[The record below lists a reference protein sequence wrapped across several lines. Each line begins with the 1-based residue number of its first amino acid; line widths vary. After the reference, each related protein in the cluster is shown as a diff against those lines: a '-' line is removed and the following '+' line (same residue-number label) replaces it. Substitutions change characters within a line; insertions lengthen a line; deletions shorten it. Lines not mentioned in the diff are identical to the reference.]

1 VRDVVEGFP
10 RPVLGRPGDAGLFG
24 PGSMVWRVNGE
35 VLTALGGGR
44 ALLMQIAHP
53 LVAAGVADHSDFE
66 ANAFARLWRTLD
78 AALTVAFGD
87 REQVSAVSRRVAAIH
102 GRVTGR
108 RGDRAYGAL
117 DPELLLW
124 VHATLVD
131 SALVAYERF
140 VAPLSGAERE
150 RYYQEMKAFAE
161 AFSVPAEML
170 PHRLADF
177 DRYLDEAVAR
187 LEVSGEARRLAG
199 EILRPPV
206 PRLLLPAR
214 EAFAL
219 VTAGLLPGRLR
230 AAYGLAWSPAREAGL
245 EAAAT
250 LLRRVGR
257 RLPRQALVWPH
268 VRAASAR
275 LAPDR
280 GVVRVRN
287 SVE

>member
-1 VRDVVEGFP
+1 
-10 RPVLGRPGDAGLFG
+10 
-24 PGSMVWRVNGE
+24 MVWRVNGD

-78 AALTVAFGD
+78 SALTVAFGD
-87 REQVSAVSRRVAAIH
+87 REQVSAVSRRVAGIH
-102 GRVTGR
+102 SRVTGR
-108 RGDRAYGAL
+108 RGDLTYAAL

-150 RYYQEMKAFAE
+150 RYYEEMKAFAA
-161 AFSVPAEML
+161 AFSVPAEVL
-170 PHRLADF
+170 PSRLVDF
-177 DRYLDEAVAR
+177 DRYLDGMVSH
-187 LEVSGEARRLAG
+187 LEVSDEARRLAG

-206 PRLLLPAR
+206 PLPFLPLGGAL
-214 EAFAL
+214 AL

-230 AAYGLAWSPAREAGL
+230 VAYGLPWSPARAARM
-245 EAAAT
+245 EAATRA
-250 LLRRVGR
+250 LRLARD
-257 RLPRQALVWPH
+257 RLPRRALAWPH
-268 VRAASAR
+268 VRAAWAR
-275 LAPDR
+275 LGP
-280 GVVRVRN
+280 
-287 SVE
+287 S